1 MESVATSAKS
11 QVMKSLPIDIKESAV
26 TAVNNYKSESCKC
39 VFLTLTKGTQGI
51 EGEEKKID
59 KIDEIRNELNETD
72 PKYILFWYEK
82 SRKDNSVEEE
92 EKDQLGN
99 KRIFGYYC
107 PDKAERKLRF
117 TYSTCKANVIEYC
130 NSIGLEFYS
139 KVEVSTVNEFNNEY
153 MDYHIFPVKE
163 KKETFAMPKAPKTRR
178 KSKTKKRKKL
188 NLDDL

>member
-1 MESVATSAKS
+1 
-11 QVMKSLPIDIKESAV
+11 MKSLPIDIKESAV
-26 TAVNNYKSESCKC
+26 NAVNNYKGESCKC

-51 EGEEKKID
+51 EGEEKKVD
-59 KIDEIRNELNETD
+59 KIEGIKGELNETD

-82 SRKDNSVEEE
+82 SKKDGSTEEE

-107 PDKAERKLRF
+107 PDKADRKLRF

-139 KVEVSTVNEFNNEY
+139 KVEVSSINEFNTEY